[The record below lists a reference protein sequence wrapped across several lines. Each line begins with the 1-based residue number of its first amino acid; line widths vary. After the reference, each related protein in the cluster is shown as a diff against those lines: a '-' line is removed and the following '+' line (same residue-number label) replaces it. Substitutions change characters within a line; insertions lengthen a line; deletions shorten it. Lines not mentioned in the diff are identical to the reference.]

1 MQKLVALA
9 LGSFLLLG
17 GGFYIYS
24 NRQDFGPVLALDLA
38 SIVVLLGVA
47 LVYAIIQGMLYNS
60 VLKFMSIRMSQV
72 ESFGALM
79 LTLFGNYFFPFAGFG
94 ARGVYLYRAYGLSA
108 KLYSLSV
115 VAIVLVELT
124 MYASFGVL
132 AVAYLLPLS
141 KIEVLLLFAFFVCAV
156 IGGVWLIFFKLPL
169 LHRVRRLENL
179 SRILDEWYEFRDTTN
194 LRPRLAF
201 YTCLQFLG
209 YSALFGVAFTVLSID
224 ITVAEAMLH
233 SALSDFGFVFK
244 VAPAGLGTYEALVVF
259 SANLT
264 GKTASEAIMV
274 LVLVRFAMLFWPMVL
289 TPFFSSTFTSKAQ
302 VGSLR
307 ELTNG

>member
-1 MQKLVALA
+1 MQKLVALV
-9 LGSFLLLG
+9 LGALLLFG

-24 NRQDFGPVLALDLA
+24 NREDFGPVLALDLM
-38 SIVVLLGVA
+38 SIAVLLGVA
-47 LVYAIIQGMLYNS
+47 LVYAIVQGMLYNS
-60 VLKFMSIRMSQV
+60 VLRFMSIRLSQI

-94 ARGVYLYRAYGLSA
+94 ARGVYLHRAYGLSA
-108 KLYSLSV
+108 RLYSLSV

-124 MYASFGVL
+124 VYACFGVV
-132 AVAYLLPLS
+132 AVSYLLPLAE
-141 KIEVLLLFAFFVCAV
+141 IEALLLLAFFICAV

-169 LHRVRRLENL
+169 LHRVQQLEKL
-179 SRILDEWYEFRDTTN
+179 GRILDEWYEFRDTTD
-194 LRPRLAF
+194 LRPRLVF
-201 YTCLQFLG
+201 YTCLQFLA

-224 ITVAEAMLH
+224 ITLAEAMLH

-244 VAPAGLGTYEALVVF
+244 LAPAGLGTYEALVVF

-289 TPFFSSTFTSKAQ
+289 TPFFSSTFTSKAR